1 MPDSRQRDNMT
12 DTSKDAGVIQVLIER
27 FERHRLPRVLELKEK
42 VDSGELLNEMDLD
55 YLERILEDAQEHKGL
70 VDRHPEWQKISAQVV
85 SLYKQITAKAL
96 ENEKGA

>member
-1 MPDSRQRDNMT
+1 MT

-27 FERHRLPRVLELKEK
+27 FERYRLPRVLDLKEK

-55 YLERILEDAQEHKGL
+55 YLEKILEDAQENKGL
-70 VDRHPEWQKISAQVV
+70 VERHPEWQKISAQVV
-85 SLYKQITAKAL
+85 SLYKQITEKAL